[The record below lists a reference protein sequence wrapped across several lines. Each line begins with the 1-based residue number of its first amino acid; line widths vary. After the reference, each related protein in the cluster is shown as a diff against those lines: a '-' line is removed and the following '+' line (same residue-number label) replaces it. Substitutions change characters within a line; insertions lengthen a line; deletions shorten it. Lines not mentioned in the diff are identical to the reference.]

1 MNAYAK
7 ILREHPIFSTLSPRI
22 LGRLTEH
29 ASILN
34 LPKGAFVFQDGE
46 PAEAISVVL
55 SGRCQAVTLLADGT
69 EQVLRIHAPGDI
81 LGERALLSRDRHRET
96 VRVITDSSLLRLESQ
111 DIWRMLEKAP
121 RVTSSLLE
129 RLHAYRHKLGDEAHQ
144 QQAGLG
150 RVTALTSVCARE
162 RSVAIGENLAAALR
176 GATGRSVLHVG
187 VCNTTPDACVWD
199 WSAGHPQIGDA
210 FRFMSD
216 LRESHGG
223 VQTLNLCTRNA
234 EDEIENVPP
243 LIGHLARHFHY
254 VVVSVEPDVEHRLL
268 IAFHRQ
274 SDLSCILLLQE
285 EESLYSAN
293 QLIHSLQ
300 EEGAGDLSHIRPLL
314 CLGEGERFENASD
327 IEAKLGAPVHFCLRG
342 CGVLGEEQR
351 GFYLRNPRHAASQGI
366 RALAREI
373 GRCRVGIALSCGGAK
388 GLAHVGV
395 LEVLEENGI
404 EVDVIAGASM
414 GAYIG
419 TLKAFGLSGPELRKL
434 ALQME
439 GRFGLLKIVD
449 PAIPP
454 RRGFIKGVKARRLLE
469 RTIGDA
475 HFCDLALQLK
485 VVLTDLETLERVVC
499 DHGQISPR
507 VQASMAMP
515 GIVLP
520 VVLEDRIYVDGGVAD
535 PLPVDVLIEM
545 GVERIIAVNTIPN
558 PEEMAY
564 HAQLGRELAALPRKQ
579 QKLFP
584 SIKHHLNYF
593 EEGNILD
600 IWMRSMHGIQ
610 TRVAE
615 GACRQA
621 DVVLRP
627 VAPGA
632 KWHDFPNASH
642 YLELGR
648 AAAETQLDA
657 LRELVHRPEC
667 AAKSEART
675 PELTT

>member
-1 MNAYAK
+1 MNAHAK
-7 ILREHPIFSTLSPRI
+7 ILREHPIFSTLSPRV
-22 LGRLTEH
+22 LGRLTEN
-29 ASILN
+29 ASIVN
-34 LPKGAFVFQDGE
+34 LPKGACVFEAGA
-46 PAEAISVVL
+46 PAEAIFVVL
-55 SGRCQAVTLLADGT
+55 SGRCQALTLLADGT
-69 EQVLRIHAPGDI
+69 EQMLHIYAPGDI
-81 LGERALLSRDRHRET
+81 MGERALLSRDRYSET
-96 VRVITDSSLLRLESQ
+96 VRVITDSSLLRLDGQ

-121 RVTSSLLE
+121 RVTSSLLD
-129 RLHAYRHKLGDEAHQ
+129 RLHAYRRKLGDEARRQH
-144 QQAGLG
+144 AGIG
-150 RVTALTSVCARE
+150 RVTALTSVCPKAE
-162 RSVAIGENLAAALR
+162 GIALGENLATALR
-176 GATGRSVLHVG
+176 STTGRSVLHVG
-187 VCNTTPDACVWD
+187 VCVTSPDGCVWD
-199 WSAGHPQIGDA
+199 WSAGHPRIGEA
-210 FRFMSD
+210 FHFMSD

-223 VQTLNLCTRNA
+223 VQSLSLCTRNA
-234 EDEIENVPP
+234 ADEAVNVAP

-254 VVVSVEPDVEHRLL
+254 VVVSIEPEVDHRLL

-274 SDLSCILLLQE
+274 SDLSFILFSQR
-285 EESLYSAN
+285 EESLYRAH
-293 QLIHSLQ
+293 QLIESLQ

-314 CLGEGERFENASD
+314 HLDNGARFENPWEL
-327 IEAKLGAPVHFCLRG
+327 EARLGAPVHLCLRD
-342 CGVLGEEQR
+342 CGATGEGQR
-351 GFYLRNPRHAASQGI
+351 GFYLHNPRHPASQ
-366 RALAREI
+366 RLRTLAREI

-395 LEVLEENGI
+395 LEVLEENDI

-414 GAYIG
+414 GAYVG
-419 TLKAFGLSGPELRKL
+419 TLKAFGLTGPELREL

-454 RRGFIKGVKARRLLE
+454 RRGFIKGAKSRRLLE

-475 HFCDLALQLK
+475 HFCDLTLLLK

-520 VVLEDRIYVDGGVAD
+520 VVLENRIYVDGGVAD

-564 HAQLGRELAALPRKQ
+564 HAQVGRELAALPRKQ
-579 QKLFP
+579 QKLIP

-642 YLELGR
+642 YLDLGR
-648 AAAETQLDA
+648 AAAEAQLGA
-657 LRELVHRPEC
+657 LQELVHRPE
-667 AAKSEART
+667 AKPESELILQET
-675 PELTT
+675 